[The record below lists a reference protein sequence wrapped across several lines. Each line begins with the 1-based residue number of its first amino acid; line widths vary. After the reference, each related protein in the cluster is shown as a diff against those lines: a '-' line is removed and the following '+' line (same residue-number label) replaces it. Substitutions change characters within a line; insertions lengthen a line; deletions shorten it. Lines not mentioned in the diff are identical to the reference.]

1 MKTSEMKSGKGFKI
15 TTDLGTG
22 HQIVTVMKSDLK
34 GIAYTQAIGT
44 GFEKSHQNK
53 GLVYLSQVVKEL
65 LGIEVDLNAERK
77 AAIQRLR
84 AADQADLAGD
94 ELASMAH

>member
-1 MKTSEMKSGKGFKI
+1 MQTKEVKSGKGFKI
-15 TTDLGTG
+15 TTDLGDG
-22 HQIVTVMKSDLK
+22 NQIVTVMKADLK

-44 GFEKSHQNK
+44 KFEKGHQNK
-53 GLVYLSQVVKEL
+53 GLVFLSQVVKEL
-65 LGIEVDLNAERK
+65 LGLEVDLNAERK

-84 AADQADLAGD
+84 QADQSAIVAD